1 MTSFN
6 RTGRRRGYD
15 PHAVDAFLE
24 RVEARLAAAEAGQ
37 AVPLPARE
45 VRRAGFRM
53 VRNGYEPETVDAVLD
68 LLEERVLEVELRE
81 GQGGDVADLVERV
94 RPVLEAPAG
103 DRLPRTTRW
112 RRGYRCSEV
121 DDVCD
126 ALRAGLLDG
135 TAGVPSTTAI
145 RQSAFTQARHGYDE
159 DAVDAF
165 LDDVVD
171 LLLRAG
177 GRRFA

>member
-1 MTSFN
+1 MTTFT

-24 RVEARLAAAEAGQ
+24 RVEGRIAAAEAGE
-37 AVPLPARE
+37 AVALPARE

-68 LLEERVLEVELRE
+68 LLEERALEVELRE
-81 GQGGDVADLVERV
+81 GRATEVTDLVERV
-94 RPVLEAPAG
+94 RPVLEAADG
-103 DRLPRTTRW
+103 ARLPRVARL
-112 RRGYRCSEV
+112 RHGYRTTEV
-121 DDVCD
+121 DDLC
-126 ALRAGLLDG
+126 ARLRAGLLDG
-135 TAGVPSTTAI
+135 SAGIPSTAAV
-145 RQSAFTQARHGYDE
+145 RQTVFTTARHGYDE
-159 DAVDAF
+159 DATDAF
-165 LDDVVD
+165 LDDVIE